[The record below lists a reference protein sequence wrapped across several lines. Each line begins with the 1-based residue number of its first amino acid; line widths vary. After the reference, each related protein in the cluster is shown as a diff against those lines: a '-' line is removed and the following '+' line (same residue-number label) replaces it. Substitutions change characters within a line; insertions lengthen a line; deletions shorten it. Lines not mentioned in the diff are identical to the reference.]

1 MVLQLCSTFRPQLLL
16 PHHQIRFSHEVSFCQ
31 VSFGKSNPALNQR
44 LVIRS
49 QRVSGG
55 GGRGGGGANR
65 SKPAKPQVK
74 EGSNKTVIEGLVT
87 ESLPNGMF
95 RVDLENGDN
104 ILGYICG
111 KIRKNFIR
119 ILPGDKVKV
128 EMSVYDSTK
137 GRIVFRMSSR
147 D

>member
-1 MVLQLCSTFRPQLLL
+1 MLLQLSSAFRPQSLLL
-16 PHHQIRFSHEVSFCQ
+16 PRQSQFTDAVLIRKRQ
-31 VSFGKSNPALNQR
+31 VNFGGSNV
-44 LVIRS
+44 VIRC

-55 GGRGGGGANR
+55 RGGANR
-65 SKPAKPQVK
+65 SKPAKPPVK

-95 RVDLENGDN
+95 RVDLENGVN

-137 GRIVFRMSSR
+137 GRIIFRMSSR

>member
-1 MVLQLCSTFRPQLLL
+1 MFYEEKKPIFQLNCFVCNSQVKFR
-16 PHHQIRFSHEVSFCQ
+16 
-31 VSFGKSNPALNQR
+31 GSNPVR
-44 LVIRS
+44 PVIRC

-55 GGRGGGGANR
+55 RGGANR
-65 SKPAKPQVK
+65 SKPAKPPVK
-74 EGSNKTVIEGLVT
+74 EGGSKTVIEGLVT

-137 GRIVFRMSSR
+137 GRIIFRMSSR

>member
-1 MVLQLCSTFRPQLLL
+1 MLQLCSTFRPQLLL
-16 PHHQIRFSHEVSFCQ
+16 PPRQFRFTDGVLIRQMNFGASNSVSIR
-31 VSFGKSNPALNQR
+31 P
-44 LVIRS
+44 VIRC
-49 QRVSGG
+49 QRASGG
-55 GGRGGGGANR
+55 RGGANR
-65 SKPAKPQVK
+65 SKPAKPPVK

-137 GRIVFRMSSR
+137 GRIIFRMSSR

>member
-1 MVLQLCSTFRPQLLL
+1 MNITVCNSKLNYFGSSNSVVSLRPL
-16 PHHQIRFSHEVSFCQ
+16 IRC
-31 VSFGKSNPALNQR
+31 
-44 LVIRS
+44 

-55 GGRGGGGANR
+55 RGGGTNR
-65 SKPAKPQVK
+65 SKPAKPPVK

>member
-1 MVLQLCSTFRPQLLL
+1 MLLQLSSTFRPQPL
-16 PHHQIRFSHEVSFCQ
+16 PPRQFQFSNGVLIRQINS
-31 VSFGKSNPALNQR
+31 GAASNSVVTLRP
-44 LVIRS
+44 VIRC

-55 GGRGGGGANR
+55 RGGANR
-65 SKPAKPQVK
+65 SKPAKPPVK

-137 GRIVFRMSSR
+137 GRIIFRMSSR

>member
-1 MVLQLCSTFRPQLLL
+1 MLLQLSSTFRPQLLL
-16 PHHQIRFSHEVSFCQ
+16 PRQFQFSDGALIRQIN
-31 VSFGKSNPALNQR
+31 FGSSN
-44 LVIRS
+44 LVVNLRPLIRC

-55 GGRGGGGANR
+55 RGGANR
-65 SKPAKPQVK
+65 SKPAKPPVK

-137 GRIVFRMSSR
+137 GRIIFRMSSR

>member
-1 MVLQLCSTFRPQLLL
+1 MLLQLCSTFRPQFLRL
-16 PHHQIRFSHEVSFCQ
+16 PFRQSQFTDAVLVRQ
-31 VSFGKSNPALNQR
+31 VNFFGGSNSVRP
-44 LVIRS
+44 VIRC

-55 GGRGGGGANR
+55 RGGANR
-65 SKPAKPQVK
+65 SKPAKPPVK

-95 RVDLENGDN
+95 RVDLENGVN

-137 GRIVFRMSSR
+137 GRIIFRMSSR

>member
-1 MVLQLCSTFRPQLLL
+1 MLQLCSTFRPQLLL
-16 PHHQIRFSHEVSFCQ
+16 PRQNRFTDAVLIRQIN
-31 VSFGKSNPALNQR
+31 FGSSNLSVRP
-44 LVIRS
+44 VIRC

-55 GGRGGGGANR
+55 RGGANR
-65 SKPAKPQVK
+65 SKPAKPPVK

-137 GRIVFRMSSR
+137 GRIIFRMSSR
-147 D
+147 E